1 MDEEPIGEPSTN
13 DNKMFKMLDD
23 NEGGFER
30 SGKKSKGK
38 NKSLKECGMK
48 SVDKGN
54 LGNSDAKIG
63 KKKKKAP
70 IKVKNDS
77 SDDDFGNDPLLDD
90 YAHESKDSESE
101 DSDDERMKNL
111 AKQLASKKNAQ
122 VNSKGPT
129 TRRGNKNAM
138 IEEDIPARDH
148 INDIERSASNERR
161 QEQAKKI
168 ANAPKLRN
176 SKATNSETSTP
187 SNSKEPKKRAAPK
200 KKPSTVKAKASIA
213 KSTSSHDSGIQ
224 LPLSG
229 LTMVVTGEY
238 ECCDNREELIEVLK
252 NLGAKITG
260 SVSGKTSILVAGHKL
275 IDGRQVNESKK
286 YKDAVAKNVKIITE
300 DKLQEFLSEK
310 CDGQDLRELLAGGSL
325 NFALA
330 TIDEADEMRIE
341 IKEVAIEV
349 KRKAVPQA
357 SGQSNP
363 GVSHEYVQNTPVG
376 SELWTTKYAPKTLGQ
391 IMGNADIVKKLRTW
405 LEDWEDVNLRGNKK
419 EVKMGGGRGGWGTG
433 NFSVNNL
440 NAKCALLS
448 GPPGIGKTTLARL
461 LAQELDFTLVEQNA
475 SDIRNKKAV
484 TGFMCAVKD
493 NQTFSNAVIK
503 KTLIIMDECD
513 GMSSD
518 RGGSTA
524 LLDTIKSTKVP
535 IICVCNDRQHP
546 KMRTLANHCYD
557 LRFSRPN
564 KTIVIKRIKQIADA
578 ERLKVDDN
586 SIDFLIGIMGN
597 DIRQCLN
604 FLQIWS
610 KKSKTFVYA
619 SLKPQE
625 KSIRKDEAVMISNF
639 DAGTRLMRRGE
650 FEKMTL
656 RERMNMFFVDY
667 SLIPLLFHEN
677 YL

>member
-1 MDEEPIGEPSTN
+1 MDQEPIGEVSTN
-13 DNKMFKMLDD
+13 DNIMFKMLDD

-30 SGKKSKGK
+30 SGKKSRGK
-38 NKSLKECGMK
+38 NKSLKDCGMK

-54 LGNSDAKIG
+54 LGNSDVDVQ

-70 IKVKNDS
+70 IKLKNDS
-77 SDDDFGNDPLLDD
+77 SDDDFGYDPLLDD

-122 VNSKGPT
+122 QTPKGPT
-129 TRRGNKNAM
+129 TRHANRNAM
-138 IEEDIPARDH
+138 IEENLPSQFERD
-148 INDIERSASNERR
+148 ASNERR
-161 QEQAKKI
+161 QEEAKKI
-168 ANAPKLRN
+168 ANAPKRRN
-176 SKATNSETSTP
+176 SKATNSETSSG
-187 SNSKEPKKRAAPK
+187 SNSKEPKKSKAAQK
-200 KKPSTVKAKASIA
+200 RKPSTAKSKASTVKAKASVA
-213 KSTSSHDSGIQ
+213 KSTGSHDSGIN

-260 SVSGKTSILVAGHKL
+260 SVSGRTSILVAGHKL

-286 YKDAVAKNVKIITE
+286 YKDAVSKNVKIITE

-330 TIDEADEMRIE
+330 TIDEADEMRLE

-349 KRKAVPQA
+349 KKRAVPQP
-357 SGQSNP
+357 SGQLNP
-363 GVSHEYVQNTPVG
+363 GVSHEYVQNTPAG

-391 IMGNADIVKKLRTW
+391 IMGNADIVRKLRTW
-405 LEDWEDVNLRGNKK
+405 LEDWEDVNIRGNKR

-461 LAQELDFTLVEQNA
+461 LAEELDFTLVEQNA

-524 LLDTIKSTKVP
+524 LLDTIKTTKVP

-564 KTIVIKRIKQIADA
+564 KTIVIKRIKQIADI

-610 KKSKTFVYA
+610 KKF
-619 SLKPQE
+619 
-625 KSIRKDEAVMISNF
+625 
-639 DAGTRLMRRGE
+639 
-650 FEKMTL
+650 
-656 RERMNMFFVDY
+656 
-667 SLIPLLFHEN
+667 
-677 YL
+677 